1 MAEKKSSF
9 LNMVLTLFLVTFFS
23 AFILGFV
30 QDMTHDAIV
39 ESKMKAQNDAIKN
52 ILPQFKELGE
62 PVKAPCAGG
71 GDSLEIFPAYGETKE
86 LVGVAVKS
94 WSKNGF
100 GGLIQIMAGFSPEGN
115 ITGYQVLEHKETP
128 GLGSKMDFWFK
139 NSDKPGQCVIG
150 KNPGRNKLTVKKD
163 GGEIDAITASTITS
177 RAFLESLRRAYET
190 YRNSH
195 VIPAEGGLSPAG
207 TSDNGG
213 ISL

>member
-30 QDMTHDAIV
+30 QDITHDAIV

-86 LVGVAVKS
+86 LVGGRSNPV
-94 WSKNGF
+94 KNGF
-100 GGLIQIMAGFSPEGN
+100 GGIIQHGRLQSEGN
-115 ITGYQVLEHKETP
+115 ITDIRYSNTRRRPDWVQKWTSGLRIPTHPGSASLGKILEK
-128 GLGSKMDFWFK
+128 
-139 NSDKPGQCVIG
+139 
-150 KNPGRNKLTVKKD
+150 
-163 GGEIDAITASTITS
+163 
-177 RAFLESLRRAYET
+177 
-190 YRNSH
+190 
-195 VIPAEGGLSPAG
+195 
-207 TSDNGG
+207 
-213 ISL
+213 IS

>member
-30 QDMTHDAIV
+30 QDITHDAIV

-94 WSKNGF
+94 SQKRFWRHHPAWQASVRRE
-100 GGLIQIMAGFSPEGN
+100 QHR
-115 ITGYQVLEHKETP
+115 YQVLEHKETP

-150 KNPGRNKLTVKKD
+150 KNPGKNKLTVKKD

-195 VIPAEGGLSPAG
+195 IIPAEGELSQTG